1 MTKLPNH
8 QAKTLRLVLI
18 PKTGQEVKIRAFKEL
33 VARNGLQ
40 ISDIL
45 FEKVDEFLREHNW
58 PPGNSQTLMSVFTE
72 PKLVMQK
79 CGREGCGLPA
89 IGKAWAKN
97 GWQGFLCRSHY
108 EQSRDAR
115 LLMKWREVK

>member
-1 MTKLPNH
+1 MKARSTIYINPSTWK
-8 QAKTLRLVLI
+8 
-18 PKTGQEVKIRAFKEL
+18 EFKEICTREGEAMSDKIEVWILQYNQKHRVGNPQLRIDYTLGL
-33 VARNGLQ
+33 VNQ
-40 ISDIL
+40 
-45 FEKVDEFLREHNW
+45 
-58 PPGNSQTLMSVFTE
+58 
-72 PKLVMQK
+72 QK

-115 LLMKWREVK
+115 LLKKWKAI